1 MLQPITVS
9 FSFPSN
15 RIPNHKFTVAFAIAI
30 AITITTTTTAT
41 FAVLRLANLELPV
54 PPNHKSY
61 NEIETLSTLRFGN
74 RAKSIKNAVV
84 RHTQMSTDAL
94 VARIRELSRPLE
106 EANKSNAAI
115 RAMMFVSERR
125 TSPVLRSKM
134 KLYS

>member
-9 FSFPSN
+9 FSFPSKC
-15 RIPNHKFTVAFAIAI
+15 IPNHKFTVA
-30 AITITTTTTAT
+30 ITITTTTPAT

-54 PPNHKSY
+54 PSNHKSY

-94 VARIRELSRPLE
+94 VARIRELEHALE
-106 EANKSNAAI
+106 EARANKSNA
-115 RAMMFVSERR
+115 VPGGS
-125 TSPVLRSKM
+125 
-134 KLYS
+134 